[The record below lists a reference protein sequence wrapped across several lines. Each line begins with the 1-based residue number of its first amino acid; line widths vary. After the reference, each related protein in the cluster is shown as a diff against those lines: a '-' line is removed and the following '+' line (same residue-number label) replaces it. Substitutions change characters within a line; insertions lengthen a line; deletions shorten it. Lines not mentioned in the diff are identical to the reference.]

1 MSNQYK
7 KENKELRVQLAT
19 LAWLL
24 ATKYLDPICLEVFV
38 ACRLLPLDKNPGMH
52 PIGAGEVTR

>member
-7 KENKELRVQLAT
+7 KGKQGTSSSTCNLGLVISYQ
-19 LAWLL
+19 
-24 ATKYLDPICLEVFV
+24 YLDPICLEVFV

>member
-24 ATKYLDPICLEVFV
+24 ATKYLDPISLEVFV

-52 PIGAGEVTR
+52 PIGTGEVTR